1 MSVRAGDNVEI
12 SAEKLLWTAPELLN
26 TSEMF
31 QGTKAG
37 DVYSFGI
44 IIQEVI
50 THAEPFCM
58 TGLEPEEIVQRLTDG
73 DVTLKPEI
81 QQGRS

>member
-1 MSVRAGDNVEI
+1 MAVRVGDNPEV

-26 TSEMF
+26 SSEMF

-37 DVYSFGI
+37 DVYSFGV

-50 THAEPFCM
+50 TQGKPFCM
-58 TGLEPEEIVQRLTDG
+58 TDCEPEEIIQRLTDG
-73 DVTLKPEI
+73 DFTLKPKI
-81 QQGRS
+81 PQGRC